1 MTIQTL
7 SFISLIL
14 RPYVKQ
20 PISTDGWKIVF
31 IITILLTLA
40 TQADAHSGG
49 LNKQGCHAG
58 SKPYHCHKATKK
70 AVKAPSSPSTLNG
83 TVTHVRDG
91 DTIEVNGVAV
101 RLSALDCP
109 ENGTRQGDKATRVAK
124 QFQGSQATCELTGA
138 KTYDRLVGYCSVRG
152 SDFGSYM
159 MQNSSCKVW
168 PKYDVWNRY

>member
-1 MTIQTL
+1 MIKHVG
-7 SFISLIL
+7 IIL
-14 RPYVKQ
+14 ALVMGF
-20 PISTDGWKIVF
+20 STQV
-31 IITILLTLA
+31 
-40 TQADAHSGG
+40 DAHSGG

-58 SKPYHCHKATKK
+58 SKPYHCHRAPKT
-70 AVKAPSSPSTLNG
+70 AVKVHSSPSTLNG

-109 ENGTRQGDKATRVAK
+109 ENGTRQGNKATRIAK
-124 QFQGSQATCELTGA
+124 QFKGSLARCELTGA
-138 KTYDRLVGYCSVRG
+138 KTYDRLVGYCSVGG
-152 SDFGSYM
+152 SDFGLYM